1 MQQALGSNP
10 EPALV
15 LWAPVLGSMING
27 LPWYRCVGMPKSS
40 CETQHLYVMYMCIVF
55 YRYIIMEYNVREGK
69 VCRDASNMQ

>member
-1 MQQALGSNP
+1 
-10 EPALV
+10 
-15 LWAPVLGSMING
+15 
-27 LPWYRCVGMPKSS
+27 MPKSS